1 MGSCPGVLHVSYTG
15 FPRFSLVLDP
25 RRRLGGKAG
34 SAGKKFED
42 NEDGTLNNYTIP
54 YHPGSRDIT
63 LHLPAVMGRK
73 GRECGRR
80 ATTVMMRCMLCS
92 VSGDERLKGL
102 VPKR

>member
-1 MGSCPGVLHVSYTG
+1 MEVRGQ
-15 FPRFSLVLDP
+15 LDP
-25 RRRLGGKAG
+25 RGRLGGKAE

-54 YHPGSRDIT
+54 YHPGSRDIQLLST
-63 LHLPAVMGRK
+63 ALRPACSSSALHLPAVMGRK